1 MDMETKSIL
10 AEFGIPEAALGQDS
24 VAEWLFKFENEGLLG
39 AAPLPDLWHLFSR
52 APSRPAAAYLRGII
66 DVRENREKFGLLVQ
80 FEDFLTRR
88 VGEGEAAAYV
98 RGVKEAW
105 RDREYGP
112 RGAEEDTA
120 AWVTH

>member
-88 VGEGEAAAYV
+88 VGEGEAAAYLK
-98 RGVKEAW
+98 GVKEAW
-105 RDREYGP
+105 RDREMFGP
-112 RGAEEDTA
+112 RGAATA

>member
-1 MDMETKSIL
+1 MDMETTSIL

-80 FEDFLTRR
+80 FEDFLTRQ

-98 RGVKEAW
+98 KGVKEAW
-105 RDREYGP
+105 RDREMFGP
-112 RGAEEDTA
+112 RRVAIGTC
-120 AWVTH
+120 VTH

>member
-10 AEFGIPEAALGQDS
+10 AEFGIPEAALGQDI

-52 APSRPAAAYLRGII
+52 APSRPAAAYLWGII

-88 VGEGEAAAYV
+88 VGEGEAAAYLK
-98 RGVKEAW
+98 GVKEAW
-105 RDREYGP
+105 RDREMFGP
-112 RGAEEDTA
+112 RGAATA